1 MKQKKREKPMKP
13 SWSFEKINKK
23 IKKILNFQQQ

>member
-1 MKQKKREKPMKP
+1 MKQKNREKPMKP

-23 IKKILNFQQQ
+23 IKKILNF